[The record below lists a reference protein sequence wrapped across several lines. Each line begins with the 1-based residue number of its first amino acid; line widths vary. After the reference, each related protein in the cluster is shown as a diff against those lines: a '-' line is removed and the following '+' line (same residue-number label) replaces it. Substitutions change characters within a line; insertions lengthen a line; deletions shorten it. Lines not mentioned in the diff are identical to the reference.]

1 MIDAPVAVA
10 DEVAVFVAKRAER
23 AERAERSGLTT
34 DRSECC
40 GR

>member
-1 MIDAPVAVA
+1 VT

>member
-1 MIDAPVAVA
+1 VA

>member
-1 MIDAPVAVA
+1 VIDAPVAVA

-23 AERAERSGLTT
+23 AERSGLTT